1 MIVDFSSQSLL
12 RCLGDFIGRV
22 WRLSSSPSDIAPV
35 NQELILT
42 IESLLLVFSSTGEE
56 ILGLLYG
63 VLVGGDTPAS

>member
-1 MIVDFSSQSLL
+1 
-12 RCLGDFIGRV
+12 
-22 WRLSSSPSDIAPV
+22 V